1 MSARVPSEEAAC
13 GPGSPDAARWVQ
25 RVSHHLGSN
34 EKTSRF
40 PSSAGCEAGG
50 GGKVGFGEQPAGVV
64 GDGCGEVH
72 QADGLRAS
80 GQNISGAGTGF
91 CPGSSVSAGLE
102 SATPGGKGITGGRRA
117 GSSGSTHVPTST
129 PWGL

>member
-1 MSARVPSEEAAC
+1 MQPAGFRECPTIWEAMKRPLA
-13 GPGSPDAARWVQ
+13 S
-25 RVSHHLGSN
+25 LL
-34 EKTSRF
+34 
-40 PSSAGCEAGG
+40 SAGCEAGG